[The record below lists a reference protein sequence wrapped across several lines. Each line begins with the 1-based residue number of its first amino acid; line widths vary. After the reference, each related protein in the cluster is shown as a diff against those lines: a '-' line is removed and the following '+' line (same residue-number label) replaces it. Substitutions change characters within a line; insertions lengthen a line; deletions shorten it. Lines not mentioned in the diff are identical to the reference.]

1 MSEIMGVF
9 GKIRQEGKAEGMAE
23 GKVKGAREVIIPLLE
38 VYSMEE
44 LSGILDMSVFE
55 IREILK

>member
-1 MSEIMGVF
+1 MSEIIGVF
-9 GKIRQEGKAEGMAE
+9 GKIRQESKAEGMVE
-23 GKVKGAREVIIPLLE
+23 GARKIIIPLLE

>member
-1 MSEIMGVF
+1 MSEIIGVF
-9 GKIRQEGKAEGMAE
+9 GKIRPDGKAEG
-23 GKVKGAREVIIPLLE
+23 KVEGARGVIVPLLE